1 MKTEAKAKSIKKVA
15 MPKYVVT
22 TFVDKKKNK
31 TTRII
36 EEIVA
41 GKIVYNAIQ
50 NWCGLKNKD
59 HKDFPWYKD
68 QTIKMDKYRTVTIK
82 YTDNP
87 EFKPKN

>member
-1 MKTEAKAKSIKKVA
+1 MKTKIKAKSSFKVA

-41 GKIVYNAIQ
+41 KKIVYNAIN
-50 NWCGLKNKD
+50 NWCVLKDKE

-82 YTDNP
+82 YTDEP
-87 EFKPKN
+87 QFRPLR